1 MDFLYELIFEV
12 ILECVFGATIENP
25 KVKTWFKT
33 TMYLL
38 LAEGAAILIGIASV
52 SMYRTGNISYAIVC
66 GVIALALGI
75 GFLIGGIY
83 GHKRD
88 WKQD

>member
-1 MDFLYELIFEV
+1 MEFLYELIFEV
-12 ILECVFGATIENP
+12 ILEGIFGATIENP

-33 TMYLL
+33 TVYLL
-38 LAEGAAILIGIASV
+38 IAEGVAILIGIASV
-52 SMYRTGNISYAIVC
+52 SMYRNGNPSGAIV
-66 GVIALALGI
+66 GGLIALALGI
-75 GFLIGGIY
+75 GFLIGAIY